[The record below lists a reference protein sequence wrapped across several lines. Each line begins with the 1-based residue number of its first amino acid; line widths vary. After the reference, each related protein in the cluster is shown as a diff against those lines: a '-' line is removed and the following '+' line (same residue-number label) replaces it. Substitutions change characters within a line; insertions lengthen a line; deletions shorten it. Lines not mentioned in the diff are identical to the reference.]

1 MALTFE
7 LTPDEFSPVYN
18 ELTFI
23 CTSTNSAEDNFKVQ
37 TIVKDK
43 DSNTLSTQLYPAR
56 PNGDIIVDVA
66 NVVQSQLASEQI
78 LYLLPAASGWGW
90 QKELNTQQKYTVT
103 FQEWLGTTPSV
114 TGSVST
120 YNNYAY
126 NASIRYDE
134 FIDYVEA
141 DFLLVLNDTKRFL
154 TNKPTTRSIADDE
167 SESITMISDGDATA
181 NTIAS
186 LQIKTYTG
194 TTLTQTATITN
205 ALDPNSSD
213 DNKCLS
219 IMVGT
224 RDLNN
229 STLATGLQP
238 LITSTI
244 TSYTVQTLDGNAA
257 TSSELLTFNIDTKCS
272 KYDVTRFHFLNRLG
286 GLDSFSFK
294 MKRKLSETIKRDT
307 FKRKGYMYDSL
318 YTNNITEK
326 GRVTYDTMTTE
337 QYTVSSDWISEDESE
352 WLRDLYN
359 SPEVYWER
367 GTDDI
372 VAINIQERDYQVKTT
387 VNDRLF
393 NIDLSFE
400 LATDNVR
407 QKG

>member
-1 MALTFE
+1 MALTFTR
-7 LTPDEFSPVYN
+7 TPSEFSPVYN

-23 CTSTNSAEDNFKVQ
+23 CTSTNSAEANFKVQ

-43 DSNTLSTQLYPAR
+43 DANVLSTQLYPVR
-56 PNGDIIVDVA
+56 PNGDIIIDVA
-66 NVVQSQLASEQI
+66 SVVQSQLASEQI
-78 LYLLPAASGWGW
+78 LYILPAASGWGW

-103 FQEWLGTTPSV
+103 FQEWLGTTPAV

-120 YNNYAY
+120 YNNYSY
-126 NASIRYDE
+126 NASLRYQE
-134 FIDYVEA
+134 FIDYDEA
-141 DFLLVLNDTKRFL
+141 DYLLALASTKKTLSF
-154 TNKPTTRSIADDE
+154 NPTTRVIRDDE
-167 SESITMISDGDATA
+167 SEQITVISDGDATA

-194 TTLTQTATITN
+194 TTLTDTATITN
-205 ALDPNSSD
+205 SLDPNSSD

-229 STLATGLQP
+229 STLATGSQP
-238 LITSTI
+238 LITATI
-244 TSYTVQTLDGNAA
+244 TSYTIQTLDGNGAA
-257 TSSELLTFNIDTKCS
+257 SSELITYNIDTNCS
-272 KYDVTRFHFLNRLG
+272 KYEVTRFHFLNRLG

-307 FKRKGYMYDSL
+307 FKRKGYMYDAV

-337 QYTVSSDWISEDESE
+337 QYEVSSDWITEAQSE
-352 WLRDLYN
+352 WLRDLYD

-372 VAINIQERDYQVKTT
+372 VAINVQERDYRVKTI

-393 NIDLSFE
+393 NVDLSFE
-400 LATDNVR
+400 LATDNIR